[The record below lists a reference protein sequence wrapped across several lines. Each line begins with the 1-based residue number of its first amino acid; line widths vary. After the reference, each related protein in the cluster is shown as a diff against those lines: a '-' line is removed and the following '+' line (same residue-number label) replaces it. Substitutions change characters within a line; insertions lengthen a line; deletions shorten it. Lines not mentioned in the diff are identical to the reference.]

1 MSTKTILL
9 LGARGFLGSQVLEAV
24 LTKNN
29 TSSSKSKYV
38 VKTLVRPGS
47 NVQQLEARDG
57 VEVVGGDMMD
67 PESLK
72 KACEGVD
79 VVINTANGYMQGHP
93 EVDTVGA
100 NNVAD
105 AVKAAGVSR

>member
-9 LGARGFLGSQVLEAV
+9 LGARGFLGSQVLQAV
-24 LTKNN
+24 LAKN
-29 TSSSKSKYV
+29 TSKDNRKYL
-38 VKTLVRPGS
+38 VKALVRPGS
-47 NVQQLEARDG
+47 NVQKLEARDG

-105 AVKAAGVSR
+105 AVKAAGVPR